1 MNKNAVHARLMSIS
15 PADERARVRLMALLE
30 ILDAL
35 DDPNPEIQTAID
47 AVVDDWERR
56 RLFRQGTG
64 QS

>member
-1 MNKNAVHARLMSIS
+1 MNKTDVHARLMSVS

-35 DDPNPEIQTAID
+35 DDPNPDIQTAID
-47 AVVDDWERR
+47 VVVDEWERR
-56 RLFRQGTG
+56 RLFREGAG

>member
-1 MNKNAVHARLMSIS
+1 MNKTAVHARLMAVS

-35 DDPNPEIQTAID
+35 DDPNPDVQAAID
-47 AVVDDWERR
+47 VVVDEWERR